1 MIEMKIKNFYL
12 GIAIGLMSLVN
23 FCIFGVHEAQAFYKA
38 PESAIEA
45 RIEATGT
52 KVVSE
57 VETIKHEPVEAK
69 KSVEE
74 LIFDACSEYG
84 VSYDICLAI
93 ARLETGWFTSDAF
106 IYNNNPGGMMYG
118 GSVMSFDSVESGVEA
133 FVSNLAENY
142 FYIGLDTPEL
152 IGPKYC
158 PGSQHWIDQVRS
170 LMAYE

>member
-1 MIEMKIKNFYL
+1 MIETKIKNIYL
-12 GIAIGLMSLVN
+12 GIAIGLTSLVN
-23 FCIFGVHEAQAFYKA
+23 FCMFGGHEAQAFYNA
-38 PESAIEA
+38 PESSIQAH
-45 RIEATGT
+45 IEATGT

-57 VETIKHEPVEAK
+57 VETIKYEPVEAE

-74 LIFDACSEYG
+74 LIFDACFEYG

-106 IYNNNPGGMMYG
+106 IYNNNPGGMMYR
-118 GSVMSFDSVESGVEA
+118 GSVMSFDSVKSGVES

-142 FYIGLDTPEL
+142 FYIGLDTPES

-170 LMAYE
+170 LMTYE

>member
-1 MIEMKIKNFYL
+1 MKIKNFYL

-38 PESAIEA
+38 PESSIQA

-57 VETIKHEPVEAK
+57 VETIKYEPVEAE

-106 IYNNNPGGMMYG
+106 IYNNNPGGMMYDG
-118 GSVMSFDSVESGVEA
+118 YVMSFDSVESGVEA

-142 FYIGLDTPEL
+142 FYIGLDTPES

-170 LMAYE
+170 LMTYE